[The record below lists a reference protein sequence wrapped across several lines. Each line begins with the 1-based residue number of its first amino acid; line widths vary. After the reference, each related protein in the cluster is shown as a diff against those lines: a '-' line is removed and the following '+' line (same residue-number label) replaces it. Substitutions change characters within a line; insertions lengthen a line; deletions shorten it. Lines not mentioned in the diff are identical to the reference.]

1 MRIST
6 GMHLKSAR
14 FSSAISVLVLMNG
27 CVAPAY
33 QPLLPPTYM
42 QDFKRTADDS
52 VSVPEAEA
60 VSLKDE
66 KPSSPQ
72 IQAKEFNLN
81 QVIQTALKA
90 DPVILSAFENIHQAE
105 ADLITA
111 GLLPNPDVSVSG
123 SLMPL
128 DRTFTVD
135 RQGGP
140 PQFDA
145 GISMPIDWFLF
156 GKRAA
161 AIVSGQHGVDIAA
174 AEFANTVRLRIASA
188 ISAFYTVLEAQA
200 MLELAQENNANLTRV
215 EQIILNRV
223 ALGGVGTIEAD
234 RIRLSIFSSHRD
246 VHARELELN
255 AALNQLRALLGIAGN
270 VQVAVKGSLD
280 VADPATPLEI
290 EKAFKLAEENR
301 PDLLSLQR
309 QLDKANADI
318 ALEERNAYPQV
329 VPKIGYTRQFQQQ
342 AIGYPDANSW
352 GAGVDIVVPL
362 FDRNQGNIAKAR
374 SVLIQS
380 RANLQAQLT
389 ALRSEIDQAVKAF
402 ASAHQV
408 LVNDDPGQLD
418 AAKNVRDK
426 INQAYELGGKTLIE
440 VLDAQRTYLETYRL
454 HITSRSSYWHSLS
467 QLNAAVGKEV
477 LR

>member
-1 MRIST
+1 MQSYRPI
-6 GMHLKSAR
+6 
-14 FSSAISVLVLMNG
+14 
-27 CVAPAY
+27 
-33 QPLLPPTYM
+33 LPPIYM
-42 QDFKRTADDS
+42 QDSNSADFDTAPHPKPES
-52 VSVPEAEA
+52 VTSSAE
-60 VSLKDE
+60 E
-66 KPSSPQ
+66 KQPYS
-72 IQAKEFNLN
+72 ARVETREFNLN

-90 DPVILSAFENIHQAE
+90 DPVIRSAFENITQAE

-123 SLMPL
+123 SLIPL

-161 AIVSGQHGVDIAA
+161 AIVSGRHGVDVATA
-174 AEFANTVRLRIASA
+174 DFANTVRLRIGAA
-188 ISAFYTVLEAQA
+188 IAFFYSVLEAQA
-200 MLELAQENNANLTRV
+200 MLELARENNANLTKV
-215 EQIILNRV
+215 EQVILNRV

-246 VHARELELN
+246 VHARELEVN
-255 AALNQLRALLGIAGN
+255 AALNQLRSLLGIVEN
-270 VQVAVKGSLD
+270 VPIKVKGSLEI
-280 VADPATPLEI
+280 AEPASPLPI
-290 EKAFKLAEENR
+290 DTAFKLAEENR

-309 QLDKANADI
+309 QLAKANADI
-318 ALEERNAYPQV
+318 ALEESRAYPQV
-329 VPKIGYTRQFQQQ
+329 APKIGYTRQFQEQ

-374 SVLIQS
+374 SISIQS
-380 RANLQAQLT
+380 QANLQAQLT
-389 ALRSEIDQAVKAF
+389 ILRSEIDQAVNAF
-402 ASAHQV
+402 ASAHQI
-408 LVNDDPGQLD
+408 LVSDDPGQLE

-454 HITSRSSYWHSLS
+454 HITSRSNYWHSLY
-467 QLNAAVGKEV
+467 QLNAAIGKEV